1 MFLSVKKNTL
11 VAIALVVITVVSLC
25 LLIFPLSISSSADPL
40 GKTIVIDAGHGGI
53 DGGVQGVNT
62 GTKESDINLAI
73 SRELKRVLQKNGYK
87 VVMTRQNTDG
97 LYGLSS
103 KNKKQKD
110 MQTRKEII
118 EQAKADLVVSIH
130 QNQYPRMNVRGAQV
144 FYAPGSE
151 TGKTMAEKM
160 QAALNTNLE
169 ACTRTAHEGLLYT
182 TVFEHA
188 VASYRVRIS
197 LESRRREASS
207 RHFVSGKNSLHDF
220 HGDKQYFG
228 HNYDFACVL
237 KNICDKRR
245 R

>member
-25 LLIFPLSISSSADPL
+25 LLIFPLTISSSADPL

-169 ACTRTAHEGLLYT
+169 ACTRTAHEGDYYILQCSSTPSLLIECGFLSNPEDEKLLLDT
-182 TVFEHA
+182 
-188 VASYRVRIS
+188 SYREKIAYTIFTGINNILGITTTS
-197 LESRRREASS
+197 LAS
-207 RHFVSGKNSLHDF
+207 
-220 HGDKQYFG
+220 
-228 HNYDFACVL
+228 
-237 KNICDKRR
+237 
-245 R
+245 